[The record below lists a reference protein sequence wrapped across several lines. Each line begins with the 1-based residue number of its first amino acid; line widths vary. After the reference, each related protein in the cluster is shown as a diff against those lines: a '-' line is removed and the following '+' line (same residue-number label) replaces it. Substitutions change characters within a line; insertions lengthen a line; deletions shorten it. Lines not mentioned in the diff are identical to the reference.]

1 MENAILTPAS
11 RSHAVVCQLKEGW
24 PPSFGTSTSSTVT
37 PLLVATRS
45 HRPAYI
51 GHQDSMPILCDA
63 SGSHIASSLPP
74 PLETRHL
81 PSLKREQADTIAGGI
96 PTLISFIPPSGDV
109 GHGGQS
115 ATRNG
120 RVTTFGVVLVCREQD
135 NSGLVELPSY
145 IDSSRPKYVIF
156 FFLDTYLSDLL
167 SFSQGIKMERARSRR
182 ACRYGP
188 SS

>member
-1 MENAILTPAS
+1 MLGKYTSEQVRVRVRGPSSMENAILTPAS

-37 PLLVATRS
+37 PLLAATRS

-96 PTLISFIPPSGDV
+96 PTLISFIPPSGRWSRWPVRDKKWTSDDV
-109 GHGGQS
+109 WRCTSMPRTGQLWPS
-115 ATRNG
+115 R
-120 RVTTFGVVLVCREQD
+120 TTIIHR
-135 NSGLVELPSY
+135 
-145 IDSSRPKYVIF
+145 F
-156 FFLDTYLSDLL
+156 F
-167 SFSQGIKMERARSRR
+167 
-182 ACRYGP
+182 
-188 SS
+188 